1 MRTEILYEDNSILV
15 IRKPAGLA
23 VQSARIGQADVVS
36 ELKSYLAKQAGAG
49 QGEPYLAVI
58 HRLDQPVEGV
68 LVFAKEKKSAAV
80 LTKQLSAGTLNKQ
93 YYAVLCGYPDASE
106 GELVDY
112 LRKEGSVA
120 VAVTGREMN
129 FPDAKIAK
137 LHYSILE
144 KINQPM
150 PLALADVCIE
160 TGRFHQIRVQFA
172 HAGWALLGDT
182 KYGNTTVAGTAGS
195 PAYRGVALCAYSLDF
210 THPGNGKKMSFRV
223 KPQNPAF
230 EKFLRRIFSKDKK
243 ACPAHTNPKKEVCGM
258 DWGEFGKK
266 IIGKKMIVLLLV
278 TGAVYFF
285 LQYLTPLSAPVLLA
299 MLFVTIFG
307 PMMKRMNQRL
317 HFPRPLSAI
326 VLLIVATV
334 LLVGLLWILVS
345 WMLGSLPVWI
355 GNLEL
360 REQEWLE
367 AVRGLCRS
375 VGEIIGVETA
385 YLENTVSG
393 RLQEGLDSLEE
404 NILPGM
410 LSQSMQ
416 YVQWFAELG
425 GFLVTF
431 LIASVL
437 LAKDYDGIMNRL
449 LDQEACHVLLE
460 VICGIVRYIA
470 TFVKAQGIIMTTIAM
485 TAAATLGIAGIKH
498 GILWGILAGILDALP
513 FIGTGVVLVPLGMF
527 QILDGNWGRALVCG
541 VLYVVCIFL
550 REVMEPRLIGRKIGV
565 SPIAV
570 LVSLYAGIRLFGV
583 WGIIK
588 GPLGF
593 VLIYETYHSLARMYD
608 RQREQEQQE

>member
-1 MRTEILYEDNSILV
+1 
-15 IRKPAGLA
+15 
-23 VQSARIGQADVVS
+23 
-36 ELKSYLAKQAGAG
+36 
-49 QGEPYLAVI
+49 
-58 HRLDQPVEGV
+58 
-68 LVFAKEKKSAAV
+68 
-80 LTKQLSAGTLNKQ
+80 
-93 YYAVLCGYPDASE
+93 
-106 GELVDY
+106 
-112 LRKEGSVA
+112 
-120 VAVTGREMN
+120 
-129 FPDAKIAK
+129 
-137 LHYSILE
+137 
-144 KINQPM
+144 
-150 PLALADVCIE
+150 
-160 TGRFHQIRVQFA
+160 
-172 HAGWALLGDT
+172 
-182 KYGNTTVAGTAGS
+182 
-195 PAYRGVALCAYSLDF
+195 
-210 THPGNGKKMSFRV
+210 
-223 KPQNPAF
+223 
-230 EKFLRRIFSKDKK
+230 
-243 ACPAHTNPKKEVCGM
+243 
-258 DWGEFGKK
+258 
-266 IIGKKMIVLLLV
+266 MIVLLLV

-326 VLLIVATV
+326 VILIVATV

-375 VGEIIGVETA
+375 VGEIIGVDTA

-470 TFVKAQGIIMTTIAM
+470 TFVKAQGCLLYTSD
-485 TAAATLGIAGIKH
+485 AA
-498 GILWGILAGILDALP
+498 D
-513 FIGTGVVLVPLGMF
+513 
-527 QILDGNWGRALVCG
+527 
-541 VLYVVCIFL
+541 
-550 REVMEPRLIGRKIGV
+550 E
-565 SPIAV
+565 
-570 LVSLYAGIRLFGV
+570 
-583 WGIIK
+583 
-588 GPLGF
+588 
-593 VLIYETYHSLARMYD
+593 
-608 RQREQEQQE
+608 

>member
-1 MRTEILYEDNSILV
+1 MRHGLGRIWQKNN
-15 IRKPAGLA
+15 RKKDDSTASGNGGSLFFSAISDTSVGTGTVGHA
-23 VQSARIGQADVVS
+23 VCHNFWANDEADESASAFSQTPQCHSAS
-36 ELKSYLAKQAGAG
+36 
-49 QGEPYLAVI
+49 
-58 HRLDQPVEGV
+58 HRG
-68 LVFAKEKKSAAV
+68 
-80 LTKQLSAGTLNKQ
+80 N
-93 YYAVLCGYPDASE
+93 
-106 GELVDY
+106 
-112 LRKEGSVA
+112 SVA
-120 VAVTGREMN
+120 GGVTL
-129 FPDAKIAK
+129 D
-137 LHYSILE
+137 S
-144 KINQPM
+144 
-150 PLALADVCIE
+150 
-160 TGRFHQIRVQFA
+160 
-172 HAGWALLGDT
+172 
-182 KYGNTTVAGTAGS
+182 
-195 PAYRGVALCAYSLDF
+195 GV
-210 THPGNGKKMSFRV
+210 
-223 KPQNPAF
+223 
-230 EKFLRRIFSKDKK
+230 
-243 ACPAHTNPKKEVCGM
+243 
-258 DWGEFGKK
+258 
-266 IIGKKMIVLLLV
+266 
-278 TGAVYFF
+278 
-285 LQYLTPLSAPVLLA
+285 
-299 MLFVTIFG
+299 
-307 PMMKRMNQRL
+307 
-317 HFPRPLSAI
+317 
-326 VLLIVATV
+326 
-334 LLVGLLWILVS
+334 
-345 WMLGSLPVWI
+345 
-355 GNLEL
+355 
-360 REQEWLE
+360 LE

>member
-1 MRTEILYEDNSILV
+1 
-15 IRKPAGLA
+15 
-23 VQSARIGQADVVS
+23 
-36 ELKSYLAKQAGAG
+36 
-49 QGEPYLAVI
+49 
-58 HRLDQPVEGV
+58 
-68 LVFAKEKKSAAV
+68 
-80 LTKQLSAGTLNKQ
+80 
-93 YYAVLCGYPDASE
+93 
-106 GELVDY
+106 
-112 LRKEGSVA
+112 
-120 VAVTGREMN
+120 
-129 FPDAKIAK
+129 
-137 LHYSILE
+137 
-144 KINQPM
+144 
-150 PLALADVCIE
+150 
-160 TGRFHQIRVQFA
+160 
-172 HAGWALLGDT
+172 
-182 KYGNTTVAGTAGS
+182 
-195 PAYRGVALCAYSLDF
+195 
-210 THPGNGKKMSFRV
+210 
-223 KPQNPAF
+223 
-230 EKFLRRIFSKDKK
+230 
-243 ACPAHTNPKKEVCGM
+243 M
-258 DWGEFGKK
+258 DWGEFGKN

-326 VLLIVATV
+326 VLLIVAIV

-375 VGEIIGVETA
+375 VGEIIGVDTA

-416 YVQWFAELG
+416 YVQWFAE
-425 GFLVTF
+425 
-431 LIASVL
+431 
-437 LAKDYDGIMNRL
+437 

-485 TAAATLGIAGIKH
+485 TAAATLGIAGINH

-593 VLIYETYHSLARMYD
+593 VLIYETYHSLARMFD

>member
-1 MRTEILYEDNSILV
+1 
-15 IRKPAGLA
+15 
-23 VQSARIGQADVVS
+23 
-36 ELKSYLAKQAGAG
+36 
-49 QGEPYLAVI
+49 
-58 HRLDQPVEGV
+58 
-68 LVFAKEKKSAAV
+68 
-80 LTKQLSAGTLNKQ
+80 
-93 YYAVLCGYPDASE
+93 
-106 GELVDY
+106 
-112 LRKEGSVA
+112 
-120 VAVTGREMN
+120 
-129 FPDAKIAK
+129 
-137 LHYSILE
+137 
-144 KINQPM
+144 
-150 PLALADVCIE
+150 
-160 TGRFHQIRVQFA
+160 
-172 HAGWALLGDT
+172 
-182 KYGNTTVAGTAGS
+182 
-195 PAYRGVALCAYSLDF
+195 
-210 THPGNGKKMSFRV
+210 
-223 KPQNPAF
+223 
-230 EKFLRRIFSKDKK
+230 
-243 ACPAHTNPKKEVCGM
+243 M
-258 DWGEFGKK
+258 DCGEFGKN

-326 VLLIVATV
+326 VLLIVAIV

-375 VGEIIGVETA
+375 VGEIIGVDTA

-485 TAAATLGIAGIKH
+485 TAAATLGIAGINH

-593 VLIYETYHSLARMYD
+593 VLIYETYHSLARMFD

>member
-1 MRTEILYEDNSILV
+1 
-15 IRKPAGLA
+15 
-23 VQSARIGQADVVS
+23 
-36 ELKSYLAKQAGAG
+36 
-49 QGEPYLAVI
+49 
-58 HRLDQPVEGV
+58 
-68 LVFAKEKKSAAV
+68 
-80 LTKQLSAGTLNKQ
+80 
-93 YYAVLCGYPDASE
+93 
-106 GELVDY
+106 
-112 LRKEGSVA
+112 
-120 VAVTGREMN
+120 
-129 FPDAKIAK
+129 
-137 LHYSILE
+137 
-144 KINQPM
+144 
-150 PLALADVCIE
+150 
-160 TGRFHQIRVQFA
+160 
-172 HAGWALLGDT
+172 
-182 KYGNTTVAGTAGS
+182 
-195 PAYRGVALCAYSLDF
+195 
-210 THPGNGKKMSFRV
+210 
-223 KPQNPAF
+223 
-230 EKFLRRIFSKDKK
+230 
-243 ACPAHTNPKKEVCGM
+243 
-258 DWGEFGKK
+258 
-266 IIGKKMIVLLLV
+266 MIVLLLV

-307 PMMKRMNQRL
+307 PMMRRMNQRL

-367 AVRGLCRS
+367 VVRGLCRS
-375 VGEIIGVETA
+375 VGEIIGVDTA

-460 VICGIVRYIA
+460 V
-470 TFVKAQGIIMTTIAM
+470 KAQGIIMTTIAM
-485 TAAATLGIAGIKH
+485 TAAATLGIAGINH

-513 FIGTGVVLVPLGMF
+513 FIGTGIVLVPLGVF
-527 QILDGNWGRALVCG
+527 QILEGNWGRAIVCG
-541 VLYVVCIFL
+541 VLYLVCIFL
-550 REVMEPRLIGRKIGV
+550 REIMEPRLIGRKIGV

-593 VLIYETYHSLARMYD
+593 VLIYETYHSLARMFD

>member
-1 MRTEILYEDNSILV
+1 MRHGLGRIWQKNNRKKDDSTASGNGGSLFFSAISDTSVGTGTVGHAVCHNFWANDEADESASAFSQTPQCHSASHRGNSV
-15 IRKPAGLA
+15 ASG
-23 VQSARIGQADVVS
+23 VT
-36 ELKSYLAKQAGAG
+36 
-49 QGEPYLAVI
+49 
-58 HRLDQPVEGV
+58 LDSGV
-68 LVFAKEKKSAAV
+68 L
-80 LTKQLSAGTLNKQ
+80 
-93 YYAVLCGYPDASE
+93 DA
-106 GELVDY
+106 
-112 LRKEGSVA
+112 R
-120 VAVTGREMN
+120 
-129 FPDAKIAK
+129 
-137 LHYSILE
+137 
-144 KINQPM
+144 Q
-150 PLALADVCIE
+150 
-160 TGRFHQIRVQFA
+160 
-172 HAGWALLGDT
+172 
-182 KYGNTTVAGTAGS
+182 
-195 PAYRGVALCAYSLDF
+195 
-210 THPGNGKKMSFRV
+210 
-223 KPQNPAF
+223 
-230 EKFLRRIFSKDKK
+230 
-243 ACPAHTNPKKEVCGM
+243 
-258 DWGEFGKK
+258 
-266 IIGKKMIVLLLV
+266 
-278 TGAVYFF
+278 
-285 LQYLTPLSAPVLLA
+285 
-299 MLFVTIFG
+299 
-307 PMMKRMNQRL
+307 
-317 HFPRPLSAI
+317 
-326 VLLIVATV
+326 
-334 LLVGLLWILVS
+334 
-345 WMLGSLPVWI
+345 PVWI

-375 VGEIIGVETA
+375 VGEIIGVDTA

-485 TAAATLGIAGIKH
+485 TAAATLGIAGINH

-513 FIGTGVVLVPLGMF
+513 FIGTGIVLVPLGVF
-527 QILDGNWGRALVCG
+527 QILEGNWGRAIVCG
-541 VLYVVCIFL
+541 VLYLVCIFL
-550 REVMEPRLIGRKIGV
+550 REIMEPRLIGRKIGV

-593 VLIYETYHSLARMYD
+593 VLIYETYHSLARMFD